1 MRRAA
6 FGALIS
12 HWKKHPLQLLMLVTG
27 LALATGLWSAV
38 QAINGEARASYDR
51 ASAQLGFSDLDI
63 LVSKRGTISTA
74 NYVRLRRSG
83 WKLAPVIEGRWR
95 LFNGTVKLIGIDPLN
110 HPTVSAL
117 SLPTSFELTNL
128 SSPPQIF
135 LHPNTKKRLE
145 GNADMPPVTLTE
157 SLPIDVVLSDISFAE
172 DVLALDGQ
180 LTRMIVLPNQPIG
193 LKPLAE
199 LAPNLILQSAN
210 GSQTGRLADSF
221 HLNLTAFGL
230 LSFAVGLFIVQGTV
244 GLGIEQRRNLFRTLR
259 AMGVSL
265 NQLVGLLLSEL
276 VLVALTAGGI
286 GLILGYL
293 LAGALLPDVSA
304 TLNGIYGETVEGGL
318 TLRPSWVLSGLGMA
332 LLGTALAS
340 GLAIA
345 SFYKM
350 PILTIPGFQTRSHV
364 AGSGYNMMAI
374 IGVVLIVAGGIAV
387 VLFDGLLVG
396 FALLA
401 GLMLGSALLLPLLL
415 SKFLTVAE
423 RAASGALSEW
433 VWADMRA
440 QLPGVSLAM
449 MALMLALA
457 TNIGVGTMV
466 SSFRLTF
473 LGWMNQR
480 FSSEIYVSV
489 TNNEQ
494 AKELVNWLDSR
505 GVTALPIRWAE
516 ISSNGVPIRVYGA
529 IDHSRYRKNWPV
541 LQGVDTL
548 WDDVF
553 IGPGA
558 LINEQLAHRQNLR
571 PGDELSLARDWKIT
585 VSGVYSDYGN
595 PHGQV
600 LVSLSNLLQNVPD
613 VPNRQFGLKLPLREV
628 PALMRELQEHFDS
641 IGISAIDTTDIKA
654 KSLAVFDRTFIVT
667 GALNLLTFGV
677 AGFAILTSLLTL
689 WNMRLPQL
697 APIWALGV
705 TRRQLAWLE
714 LLRSL
719 ALATL
724 AAVFALPLGLIL
736 AWVLLSVINVE
747 AFGWK
752 LPMFLFP
759 VEWLRL
765 LGLAWIAAVIAAAVP
780 AFKLARIKPS
790 ELLKVFAHER

>member
-1 MRRAA
+1 MKRAT

-12 HWKKHPLQLLMLVTG
+12 HWQKHPLQLLALVVG
-27 LALATGLWSAV
+27 LAIATALWSAV
-38 QAINGEARASYDR
+38 QAINSEARASYAR
-51 ASAQLGFSDLDI
+51 ASAQLGFSGLDVLI
-63 LVSKRGTISTA
+63 PENGTIPVTS
-74 NYVRLRRSG
+74 YVNLRRAG

-95 LFNGTVKLIGIDPLN
+95 LPKGSVRLIGIDPLS
-110 HPTVSAL
+110 HPSASAL
-117 SLPTSFELTNL
+117 TDATTFKLVNLTSPL
-128 SSPPQIF
+128 QIF
-135 LHPNTKKRLE
+135 LHPNTKEKLD
-145 GNADMPPVTLTE
+145 GIPDLPPITLTD
-157 SLPIDVVLSDISFAE
+157 SLPTGVVLTDISIAE
-172 DVLALDGQ
+172 QLLTHHGQ
-180 LTRMIVLPNQPIG
+180 LSRLIVLQNKSIG
-193 LKPLAE
+193 LTPLAV

-221 HLNLTAFGL
+221 HLNLTAFGF

-259 AMGVSL
+259 AMGLSL
-265 NQLVGLLLSEL
+265 NQLVVLLLSEL

-293 LAGALLPDVSA
+293 LAGALLPDVSS
-304 TLNGIYGETVEGGL
+304 TLNGIYGESVEGEL
-318 TLRPSWVLSGLGMA
+318 ALRPSWVLSGLGMA
-332 LLGTALAS
+332 LFGTALAS
-340 GLAIA
+340 GHAFA

-350 PILTIPGFQTRSHV
+350 PILTIPGFQSRAHT
-364 AGSGYNMMAI
+364 AGTGYKMMAI
-374 IGVVLIVAGGIAV
+374 TGSGLIVTGGIAM

-415 SKFLTVAE
+415 SKILTIAE
-423 RAASGALSEW
+423 KAASGALSEW

-489 TNNEQ
+489 NNDEQ
-494 AKELVNWLDSR
+494 ASELVNWLDSR
-505 GVTALPIRWAE
+505 GVTSLPIRWAE
-516 ISSNGVPIRVYGA
+516 ISSMGIPIRVYGA
-529 IDHSRYRKNWPV
+529 MDHSRYRKNWPV
-541 LQGVDTL
+541 LQAVETL

-553 IGPGA
+553 IGSGA
-558 LINEQLAHRQNLR
+558 LINEQLARRLNLW
-571 PGDELSLARDWKIT
+571 PGDELALSTDWKVT

-600 LVSLSNLLQNVPD
+600 LVSLSNLLHNVPD
-613 VPNRQFGLKLPLREV
+613 VPNRQFGLKLPLKEV
-628 PALMRELQEHFDS
+628 PALMKELQEDFDS
-641 IGISAIDTTDIKA
+641 RDILAIDTTDIKA
-654 KSLAVFDRTFIVT
+654 RSLAVFDRTFIVT
-667 GALNLLTFGV
+667 GALNLLTLGV

-689 WNMRLPQL
+689 WNIRLPQL

-724 AAVFALPLGLIL
+724 AAVLALPLGLLL
-736 AWVLLSVINVE
+736 AWVLLSIINVE

-759 VEWLRL
+759 MDWLRL
-765 LGLAWIAAVIAAAVP
+765 LGLAWIAAIIAAAFP

-790 ELLKVFAHER
+790 ELLEVFAHER